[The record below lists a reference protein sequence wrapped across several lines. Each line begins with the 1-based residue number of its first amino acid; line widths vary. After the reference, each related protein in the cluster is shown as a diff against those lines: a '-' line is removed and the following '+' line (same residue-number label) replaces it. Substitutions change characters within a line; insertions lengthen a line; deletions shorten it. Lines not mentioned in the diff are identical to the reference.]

1 MVGSK
6 DHAEFSTNNIIKP
19 TQEELSTNDQ
29 QCFENIMKQE
39 EDVRQYTQRR
49 EKVKEKYLSH
59 FMVDHHLEDY
69 SIRRNTYHTSNPSG
83 GGASVGAKAK
93 PNLN

>member
-1 MVGSK
+1 
-6 DHAEFSTNNIIKP
+6 
-19 TQEELSTNDQ
+19 
-29 QCFENIMKQE
+29 
-39 EDVRQYTQRR
+39 VRQYTQRR